1 MDKVSEATKL
11 LIEHDSEQNSKK
23 APLILIDDWVT
34 GSHLKFC
41 GIELGSAITKMSYE
55 ALPGG
60 EGNHLNVDIDISEL
74 LKIISRLSQ
83 EDIEKAKEIIGPYLA
98 R

>member
-1 MDKVSEATKL
+1 MDRVLEATKL
-11 LIEHDSEQNSKK
+11 LIEHDSEKNSKK
-23 APLILIDDWVT
+23 APLILIDDWAS
-34 GSHLKFC
+34 GAHLKVC
-41 GIELGSAITKMSYE
+41 GIEFGRAITKMSYE

-60 EGNHLNVDIDISEL
+60 KGNHLNVDIDISEL

-83 EDIEKAKEIIGPYLA
+83 EDIVKAKEIITPYLE